1 LGKPPCRRLGGAI
14 VAVAFP
20 EVGIGV
26 FIACIHEMTALKL
39 RCQCGSVQGSVDF
52 SRPSRVH
59 VICHC
64 DDCGAYARHIGN
76 AGATEIVQATP
87 DQVMILAGKE
97 HLRCLRLTESGLTRW
112 FTGCCMTPV
121 ANTSRRA
128 WMPFVG
134 LMIGVL
140 DTRHDVLL
148 GPATHANGTYPTPWA
163 TVLRSI
169 WAVVLGV
176 LHRRHR
182 PNAFFNESGRPVA
195 EPEVLS

>member
-1 LGKPPCRRLGGAI
+1 
-14 VAVAFP
+14 
-20 EVGIGV
+20 
-26 FIACIHEMTALKL
+26 M
-39 RCQCGSVQGSVDF
+39 DF